1 MNVVA
6 MMCTLVKVVSPTGVR
21 PEKQVVAME
30 IAQLWRFPV
39 KSMGGSSVE
48 RVRIDRR
55 GAHADRLWAVRD
67 VERGVTASARRVPAL
82 LGCTARYATEPSA
95 DAGPGN
101 VPGVVVTFPDGRD
114 LASDDPSI
122 HDALSELVGRPMR
135 LVALPPLGDTSQHRM
150 TVSDSLSNFR
160 ASQVRKDFGL
170 GETEALPDTSV
181 FSTKDI
187 ITLARFS
194 TPPGAFHDLSPVH
207 LMTTASLRDLAPD
220 DAGYDV
226 RRFRPNV
233 LIDAGGDVP
242 HRFPETA
249 WVGGDLE
256 IGPVRLQVT
265 IPTIRCVVPTR
276 PQPGVE
282 LDKGITRQLA
292 DRTNRFLGVY
302 ADVKSPGV
310 VSVGDEVR
318 VHLAKPPSALRRV
331 ATAVNT
337 SATKGVQRLLEA
349 TVLREKD

>member
-1 MNVVA
+1 M
-6 MMCTLVKVVSPTGVR
+6 K
-21 PEKQVVAME
+21 

-39 KSMGGSSVE
+39 KSMGGSTVE
-48 RVRIDRR
+48 RVRIERR

-82 LGCTARYATEPSA
+82 LGCTARYATEPAA

-135 LVALPPLGDTSQHRM
+135 LVALPPIGDTSQHRM
-150 TVSDSLSNFR
+150 TVSDSLANFR